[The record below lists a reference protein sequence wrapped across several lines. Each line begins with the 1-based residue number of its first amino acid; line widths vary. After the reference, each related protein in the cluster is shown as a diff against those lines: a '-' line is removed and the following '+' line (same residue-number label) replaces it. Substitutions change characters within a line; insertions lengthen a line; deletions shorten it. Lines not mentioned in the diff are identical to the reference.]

1 MKIKYGKAT
10 YTVFLYQKKKKKKK
24 SFSIVRDVLNSVVDQ
39 VVIKGSR
46 VNN

>member
-10 YTVFLYQKKKKKKK
+10 YTVFLYQKKKKKK
-24 SFSIVRDVLNSVVDQ
+24 SFNIVRDVLNSVVDQ

-46 VNN
+46 VDN